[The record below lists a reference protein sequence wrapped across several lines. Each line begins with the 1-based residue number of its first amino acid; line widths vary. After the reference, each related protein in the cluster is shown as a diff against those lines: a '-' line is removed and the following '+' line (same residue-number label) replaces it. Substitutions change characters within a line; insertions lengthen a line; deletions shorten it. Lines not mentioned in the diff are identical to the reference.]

1 MTNEEIKAKIRDEI
15 AKTEELIKDYE
26 DMASPVAPDN
36 AIGRIS
42 RMNAINNK
50 SISEAALRQAREK
63 LQKLNYVLGK
73 VGSDD
78 FGKCHKC
85 GKSIPLGR
93 LLIKP
98 ESLYCVQ
105 CAR

>member
-1 MTNEEIKAKIRDEI
+1 MNSDEIKAKIEEEI
-15 AKTEELIKDYE
+15 AKTEELIKEYE
-26 DMASPVAPDN
+26 EMASPVAPDN

-42 RMNAINNK
+42 RMDAINNK

-63 LQKLNYVLGK
+63 LQKLKYVQGK
-73 VGSDD
+73 VGSPD
-78 FGKCHKC
+78 FGICHKC

-98 ESLYCVQ
+98 ESLFCVE

>member
-1 MTNEEIKAKIRDEI
+1 MTNDEIKAKIEAEI

-42 RMNAINNK
+42 RMDAINNK

-73 VGSDD
+73 VGSTD
-78 FGKCHKC
+78 FGICHKC

-93 LLIKP
+93 LLVKP
-98 ESLYCVQ
+98 ESLFCVE